1 MDNNTNQNTWSLPL
15 CFIHTHLLSCVIQNI
30 LLHPSLFFKNN
41 FIFMIPYLPYN
52 YHPHSFLHQ
61 ILMFVKSYN
70 MKTSAHLY
78 PTITF
83 HYIRVNKY
91 EQLSLPDFDQEDT
104 ISFLMWS
111 LFYLNSSLLEIY
123 PTLLS
128 RWKIVLVVE
137 LLGSIAH

>member
-1 MDNNTNQNTWSLPL
+1 MVYISFTRTKSGID
-15 CFIHTHLLSCVIQNI
+15 
-30 LLHPSLFFKNN
+30 NN
-41 FIFMIPYLPYN
+41 FIFMIPYLPNN

-91 EQLSLPDFDQEDT
+91 EQLSLPDFDQKDT
-104 ISFLMWS
+104 ISFLM
-111 LFYLNSSLLEIY
+111 LSLLY
-123 PTLLS
+123 PKFIFLGNPSNITLQVKNS
-128 RWKIVLVVE
+128 VVVE